1 MGYLNNTKVV
11 VDAILT
17 KKGKELLSK
26 GRDLFNITKFA
37 LADDEIDYGL
47 WNPAHPLGTNF
58 YGIIIDNMPILEAT
72 PDETQTMRY
81 KLVTLPKN
89 TARIP
94 VVQIG
99 ATSVTLQA
107 AGDVHTTTPN
117 TSNFEGG
124 NTTLGYTAIL
134 SDSDVADIRISPG
147 KEVKAGSVPTVP
159 VFIGS
164 NESKRSVSIVGFG
177 FEIIAKRQPLEDAT
191 ATVTIIG
198 NETGGQVTLTVTVKK
213 ETTATARRIAGV

>member
-1 MGYLNNTKVV
+1 MGYLLNTKIV

-26 GRDLFNITKFA
+26 GRDLFNIVKFA
-37 LADDEIDYGL
+37 VSDDEIDYSL
-47 WNPAHPLGTNF
+47 WNPTHALGTNF
-58 YGIIIDNMPILEAT
+58 YGVIIDNMPILEAT
-72 PDETQTMRY
+72 QDETQIMRY

-107 AGDVHTTTPN
+107 AGDVHTLTPN

-124 NTTLGYTAIL
+124 NITFGYTAIL
-134 SDSDVADIRISPG
+134 SDSDVADIRVAAG
-147 KEVKAGSVPTVP
+147 KELKTGTTPTVP
-159 VFIGS
+159 VFIGDS
-164 NESKRSVSIVGFG
+164 ESSTSVSIVGFG
-177 FEIIAKRQPLEDAT
+177 FEIVAKRQPLEDAT
-191 ATVTIIG
+191 ATVTVIG
-198 NETGGQVTLTVTVKK
+198 NETGGQATLTLTVKK
-213 ETTATARRIAGV
+213 ETTATARRTSGL